1 MKGDTNW
8 INNYFVLDVSVRFSI
23 NRPVRSRLR
32 GELKYKSFPQV
43 VRSKGSKIFTTF
55 DALQLQSATPLESR
69 TTPIQCAESSRA
81 TPLASWSVVEMLQ
94 AQIFPIFGV

>member
-1 MKGDTNW
+1 MEESPGRFRKGDTNW

-55 DALQLQSATPLESR
+55 DVQSARLLESHTR
-69 TTPIQCAESSRA
+69 PI
-81 TPLASWSVVEMLQ
+81 
-94 AQIFPIFGV
+94 